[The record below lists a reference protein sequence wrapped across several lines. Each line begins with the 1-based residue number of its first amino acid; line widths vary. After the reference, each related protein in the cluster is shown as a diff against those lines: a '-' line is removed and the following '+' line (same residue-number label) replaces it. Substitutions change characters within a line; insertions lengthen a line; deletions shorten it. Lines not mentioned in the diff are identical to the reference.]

1 LKKKTRL
8 EREGSIERKR
18 EGKGQVIK
26 LGDKPIDIAVGP
38 RPLLVSEVSL
48 KLVSILIF
56 LRLCSIVIFEYKVI
70 FIVKHSK
77 LPSFTRFANER
88 NESAKENGD
97 EKIII

>member
-1 LKKKTRL
+1 MIANGSLKKKTRL
-8 EREGSIERKR
+8 EREGSTERKR

-56 LRLCSIVIFEYKVI
+56 Q
-70 FIVKHSK
+70 
-77 LPSFTRFANER
+77 
-88 NESAKENGD
+88 
-97 EKIII
+97 